1 MSSFVDELT
10 LHLKAGKGGNGVV
23 RWLHVKG
30 KDLSGPAGG
39 DGGRGGNVYAR
50 GIRDIT
56 ALERY
61 MHDKK
66 YNAENGGSGSGRSK
80 EGKNGDDFILDVP
93 VGSVLINMET
103 DEEFEILTEG
113 EQVMILKGGSGG
125 RGNEHFKGSEN
136 RSPEQST
143 DGKSGEEAD
152 FHIELKL
159 VVDAG
164 LIGLP
169 NAGKSSLLNAITG
182 AHAKVGN
189 YEFTTLNPNLGVLY
203 GFILAD
209 IPGLIEGASEGRGL
223 GHKFLRHVTRT
234 KMIIHCVSAENEDV
248 AVAYRTVR
256 DELDRYSHE
265 LSSKPELILITKADL
280 LTPEELD
287 AKKEALARAADN
299 QTDFLSV
306 SIYDDQSLKV
316 FSDALA
322 KRFGGE
328 AKS

>member
-1 MSSFVDELT
+1 MSSFIDEIT
-10 LHLKAGKGGNGVV
+10 IHLKAGKGGDGVV
-23 RWLHVKG
+23 RWLHLKG

-39 DGGRGGNVYAR
+39 DGGRGGSVFAR

-61 MHDKK
+61 THEKK
-66 YNAENGGSGSGRSK
+66 YSAENGGPGSSRSK
-80 EGKNGDDFILDVP
+80 EGKNGKDFILDVP
-93 VGSVLINMET
+93 VGSVLTNLET

-113 EQVMILKGGSGG
+113 EQVMILKGGSPG
-125 RGNEHFKGSEN
+125 RGNEHFKGSQN

-143 DGKSGEEAD
+143 DGKPGEEAD

-169 NAGKSSLLNAITG
+169 NAGKSSLLNALTG
-182 AHAKVGN
+182 AHAKVGD

-223 GHKFLRHVTRT
+223 GHTFLRHVTRT
-234 KMIIHCVSAENEDV
+234 KMIIHCVSAEHDDI

-265 LSSKPELILITKADL
+265 LSSKPELIVITKADTV
-280 LTPEELD
+280 TPEELD
-287 AKKEALARAADN
+287 AKKEKLAKAADSP
-299 QTDFLSV
+299 TDLLSV
-306 SIYDDQSLKV
+306 SIYDDASLKA
-316 FSDALA
+316 FADALA
-322 KRFGGE
+322 KRFT
-328 AKS
+328 A

>member
-1 MSSFVDELT
+1 MSSFIDELNI
-10 LHLKAGKGGNGVV
+10 HLKAGKGGNGVV

-39 DGGRGGNVYAR
+39 DGGRGGNVFAR

-61 MHDKK
+61 VHEKK
-66 YNAENGGSGSGRSK
+66 YSAENGGIGSGRSK
-80 EGKNGDDFILDVP
+80 EGKNGGDFILDVP
-93 VGSVLINMET
+93 VGSVLTNLET
-103 DEEFEILTEG
+103 DEEFEILAEG
-113 EQVMILKGGSGG
+113 EQVMILKGGSSG
-125 RGNEHFKGSEN
+125 RGNEHFKGSQN

-143 DGKSGEEAD
+143 DGKPGEEAD

-164 LIGLP
+164 FVGLP
-169 NAGKSSLLNAITG
+169 NAGKSSLLNALTG
-182 AHAKVGN
+182 ARAKVGD

-223 GHKFLRHVTRT
+223 GYKFLRHVTRT
-234 KMIIHCVSAENEDV
+234 KMIIHCVSAEHEDIS
-248 AVAYRTVR
+248 VAYRTVR

-265 LSSKPELILITKADL
+265 LSSKPELIVITKSDAV
-280 LTPEELD
+280 TPEELEEKKKKLTQATD
-287 AKKEALARAADN
+287 AP
-299 QTDFLSV
+299 TDILTV
-306 SIYDDQSLKV
+306 SIYDDLSLKA
-316 FSDALA
+316 FSDTLA
-322 KRFGGE
+322 KRFR
-328 AKS
+328 S